1 MNGCAD
7 VNTRGAMISGDPAC
21 RDQPFEGSS
30 NFRGT
35 CHVGFQVC
43 ICVERIEDRAGNV
56 VVDFGSA
63 ADVSSI

>member
-1 MNGCAD
+1 
-7 VNTRGAMISGDPAC
+7 MISGDPAC